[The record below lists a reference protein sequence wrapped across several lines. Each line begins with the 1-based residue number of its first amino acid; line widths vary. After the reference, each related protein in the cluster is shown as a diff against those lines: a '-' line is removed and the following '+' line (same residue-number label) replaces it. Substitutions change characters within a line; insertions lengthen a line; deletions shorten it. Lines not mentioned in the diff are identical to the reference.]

1 MIYGIFE
8 TLAYIIGVI
17 IVIVALMC
25 WLTKKSFSNKVK
37 NIILFI
43 VSIPLTFWVMIHINE
58 PDFLT
63 NLTYA
68 ICCSSSI
75 VWRFNKSN
83 KQ

>member
-1 MIYGIFE
+1 MIHDFFE
-8 TLAYIIGVI
+8 TLACIIVVI
-17 IVIVALMC
+17 FVIVALMY
-25 WLTKKSFSNKVK
+25 WLSKRSFSNKVK